1 MDGVMAAAL
10 KKTVHVLAQRALAAP
25 SIRLRSILSP

>member
-10 KKTVHVLAQRALAAP
+10 KNTLHVLAQRALAAP
-25 SIRLRSILSP
+25 SLRLRRILSP